1 MLTVVII
8 LKGERLSYMY
18 RKNTQCSLL
27 LQISMIRKCK
37 DKCKKKKEVQNSN
50 IKKNLLCMRY
60 EMSLKEKKIS

>member
-37 DKCKKKKEVQNSN
+37 HKCKKKRSTKFEYQEEFA
-50 IKKNLLCMRY
+50 L
-60 EMSLKEKKIS
+60 

>member
-37 DKCKKKKEVQNSN
+37 HKCKKKK
-50 IKKNLLCMRY
+50 KY
-60 EMSLKEKKIS
+60 KIRISRRICFVRDMKCL

>member
-27 LQISMIRKCK
+27 LQISIRKCK
-37 DKCKKKKEVQNSN
+37 HKCKKKRSTKFEYQEEFA
-50 IKKNLLCMRY
+50 L
-60 EMSLKEKKIS
+60 

>member
-8 LKGERLSYMY
+8 LKGKRLSYMY

-37 DKCKKKKEVQNSN
+37 HKCKKKRSTKFEYQEEFA
-50 IKKNLLCMRY
+50 LY
-60 EMSLKEKKIS
+60 EI

>member
-8 LKGERLSYMY
+8 LKGKRLSYMY

-37 DKCKKKKEVQNSN
+37 HKCKKKEVQNSN
-50 IKKNLLCMRY
+50 IKKNLLCKRY